1 MVRRFALSLALVT
14 GAGALRK
21 KLTVA
26 AKFTTFQA
34 FGVPG
39 SRSIGLDVVKGFRV
53 SDFQGLRACCV

>member
-26 AKFTTFQA
+26 AKFTTFKA

-39 SRSIGLDVVKGFRV
+39 SRSIGPGCSEGLPGFG
-53 SDFQGLRACCV
+53 FPGP